1 MRGWVI
7 AAVVAIG
14 TIVLL
19 VLGIGA
25 LLRGRRV
32 PYKAKLAIAGAVL
45 WLLSPIDPLPE
56 ALLGP
61 VGLLDDVAVLVAL
74 VRYVLDQVQPPGA
87 GEPVQRRVRDRRAID
102 AADWRLSDDRRDRP

>member
-7 AAVVAIG
+7 AVAVAVG

-19 VLGIGA
+19 VLGIRA

-32 PYKAKLAIAGAVL
+32 PGRAKLAIAAAVL

-56 ALLGP
+56 TLLGP
-61 VGLLDDVAVLVAL
+61 VGLLDDVAVVVAL
-74 VRYVLDQVQPPGA
+74 VRYVLDQVQPPPNR
-87 GEPVQRRVRDRRAID
+87 EPVERRVRDRDPID
-102 AADWRLSDDRRDRP
+102 AAEWRLPPDGRQRH